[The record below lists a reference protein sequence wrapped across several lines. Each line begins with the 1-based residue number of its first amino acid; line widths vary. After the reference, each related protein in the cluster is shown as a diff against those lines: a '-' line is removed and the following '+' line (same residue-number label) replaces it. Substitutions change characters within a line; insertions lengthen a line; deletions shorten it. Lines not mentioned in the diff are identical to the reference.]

1 MNETKTYVEWN
12 DTIENALKE
21 RVVHVTFEKRDG
33 SERKMTCTLNLDRIP
48 TDKHPSGARTYDHS
62 VVRRVFDLNKE
73 DWRSINKNRVLKWE
87 IA

>member
-21 RVVHVTFEKRDG
+21 RVVYITFEKRDG
-33 SERKMTCTLNLDRIP
+33 GERKMTCTLNPARIP
-48 TDKHPSGARTYDHS
+48 TEKHPSGARVYDQS
-62 VVRRVFDLNKE
+62 VVRRVYDLNKE
-73 DWRSINKNRVLKWE
+73 DWRSINKNRVIKWE